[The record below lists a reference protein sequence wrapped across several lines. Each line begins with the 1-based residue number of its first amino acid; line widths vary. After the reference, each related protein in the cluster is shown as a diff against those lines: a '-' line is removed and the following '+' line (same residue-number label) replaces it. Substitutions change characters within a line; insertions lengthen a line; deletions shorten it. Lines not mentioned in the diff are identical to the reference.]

1 MREGL
6 SSHERDGVW
15 KASSDDLGRC
25 DKGCAEK
32 HVGTE
37 QRQCSGIYIYIY
49 SQCRYGEVIG

>member
-1 MREGL
+1 MREVL

-37 QRQCSGIYIYIY
+37 QRQCTGIYI
-49 SQCRYGEVIG
+49 